1 MPCYGMYTGQSHSYN
16 LLTRSWNVAD
26 IKEYVS
32 AIESDNLPSESERI
46 DDDTHYDDIITTAM
60 RTCEGV
66 DLMRLKPEY
75 RNYALHSAKNDIDSG
90 LLELA
95 DNHLRLTRKGLF
107 VSDMVMSNLMKV

>member
-1 MPCYGMYTGQSHSYN
+1 
-16 LLTRSWNVAD
+16 
-26 IKEYVS
+26 
-32 AIESDNLPSESERI
+32 
-46 DDDTHYDDIITTAM
+46 M
-60 RTCEGV
+60 RTCERV

-75 RNYALHSAKNDIDSG
+75 RNDALHSAKNDIDSG

>member
-1 MPCYGMYTGQSHSYN
+1 
-16 LLTRSWNVAD
+16 
-26 IKEYVS
+26 
-32 AIESDNLPSESERI
+32 
-46 DDDTHYDDIITTAM
+46 M

-75 RNYALHSAKNDIDSG
+75 RNYALRSANDTDGG

-95 DNHLRLTRKGLF
+95 DDHLRLTRKGLF